1 MSCIA
6 QHFTKSNLG
15 LFLGILNVKLFHT
28 LSCLEFCSGKET
40 IPWLVIVIV
49 ASSISQSSEIENS
62 IWKFKDEIAFQVT
75 KLVKNQ
81 SKFITKC
88 QCSCYKKCPI
98 IITSFVIH
106 FGCITF
112 GTFPMRI
119 TKIEHCGVL
128 AAPPTGLYRAGIA
141 VIHRNSILR
150 ELKAS

>member
-1 MSCIA
+1 MLLLQA
-6 QHFTKSNLG
+6 Q
-15 LFLGILNVKLFHT
+15 V
-28 LSCLEFCSGKET
+28 
-40 IPWLVIVIV
+40 
-49 ASSISQSSEIENS
+49 SQSSEIENS

-81 SKFITKC
+81 SKFITKW
-88 QCSCYKKCPI
+88 QCLCYKKCPI

-150 ELKAS
+150 EVKAKGQLISKANFKLFI